1 MLISETKTIVVKQGT
16 ADKVVD
22 RFSGE
27 GIIEQSEGFIDL
39 SVLVKES
46 RKGNDKVVVLIR
58 WESEASWKQW
68 EKSEAH
74 INMHRQNRGKPK
86 PDHIVDSSHDTYHV
100 RGVKTASAN

>member
-1 MLISETKTIVVKQGT
+1 MSETKTIVVKQGT